1 MRDLNSDLKAW
12 KEFQFQFFLSTSWWL
27 EALKI
32 AEKIIREKAFEHNK
46 KKTRVKFNPGLNA
59 NRLSNNW
66 AQVFSPKSETYIY
79 NDQQLTGKLL
89 W

>member
-46 KKTRVKFNPGLNA
+46 NKTRVKFNPGLSA

>member
-46 KKTRVKFNPGLNA
+46 KKTRVKFNPGLSA

>member
-1 MRDLNSDLKAW
+1 MRNLNSDLKAW

-46 KKTRVKFNPGLNA
+46 KKTRVKFNPGLSA

-79 NDQQLTGKLL
+79 NDQQLTGKL
-89 W
+89 